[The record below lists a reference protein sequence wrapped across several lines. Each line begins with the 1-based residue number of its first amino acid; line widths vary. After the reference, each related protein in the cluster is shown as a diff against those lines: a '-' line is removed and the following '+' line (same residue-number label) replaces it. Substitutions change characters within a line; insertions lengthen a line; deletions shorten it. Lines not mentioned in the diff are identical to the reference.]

1 MSIALQIKK
10 KVVNS
15 NYAYF
20 RSRKINFKYDLK
32 NEIIVEYVVSGIFGI
47 FRNWIIYDIG
57 SIDENVLLISDL
69 AISTMKHVQFK

>member
-32 NEIIVEYVVSGIFGI
+32 NEIIERLNVFFEHVVSVSPNTYG
-47 FRNWIIYDIG
+47 
-57 SIDENVLLISDL
+57 
-69 AISTMKHVQFK
+69 

>member
-32 NEIIVEYVVSGIFGI
+32 NEIIE
-47 FRNWIIYDIG
+47 RL
-57 SIDENVLLISDL
+57 NVFLSMLSLLAPTL
-69 AISTMKHVQFK
+69 MGKF